1 MNTANPAH
9 SATHVPYVLRDPV
22 AARPSRLGPILLA
35 VVLNGALILGLS
47 KGLGVMSMFNPPVVT
62 EAFSVPET
70 VQPQEPIQDL
80 PPPDPNVAMNP
91 IDVAPPVIAIEPD
104 VPVSADTPTAI
115 TADAQPTQPSTA
127 VDTPLTAVTLLR
139 QVEPPYPPMSKRLD
153 EQGTVVMRLTILP
166 NGRVSRVDVTS
177 SSGYPRLD
185 QAAKDAAR
193 QWLFARRD
201 GANVM
206 YTVTVPM
213 KFRLD
218 EQR

>member
-1 MNTANPAH
+1 MNTANTAH
-9 SATHVPYVLRDPV
+9 SALNVPYVLRNPV
-22 AARPSRLGPILLA
+22 AVRPPRVGPIVLTVL
-35 VVLNGALILGLS
+35 LNGALILGLS
-47 KGLGVMSMFNPPVVT
+47 QGLGVMSVFDPPVVT
-62 EAFSVPET
+62 QAFSVPDT
-70 VQPQEPIQDL
+70 TTPQEPIKDI
-80 PPPDPNVAMNP
+80 PPPEPNVATTT
-91 IDVAPPVIAIEPD
+91 IDIAPPVLTIEPD
-104 VPVSADTPTAI
+104 IQVNVDTPTAI
-115 TADAQPTQPSTA
+115 TTETTSTQSNTA
-127 VDTPLTAVTLLR
+127 SADTPLTAVTVVR
-139 QVEPPYPPMSKRLD
+139 KVEPPYPPMSKRLD

-213 KFRLD
+213 KFQLND
-218 EQR
+218 